1 MAKSI
6 VIRDV
11 VYPDVPAV
19 EVPLS
24 AGGGKATF
32 TDTSDATLDNGNKMR
47 NGVTGYGANGVKY
60 TGSMTEKSAQ
70 TYTPTTSD
78 QTIAANQYLVGA
90 QTIKGDAN
98 LSPANIVQGKS
109 IFGVAGS
116 AAVPVISQDSTT
128 KVLSIS

>member
-19 EVPLS
+19 DIPLS
-24 AGGGKATF
+24 AGGGNATF

-60 TGSMTEKSAQ
+60 TGSMTENPRRPIRQLPATKPLRRISIWLACRRSKATQIFLLQ
-70 TYTPTTSD
+70 T
-78 QTIAANQYLVGA
+78 
-90 QTIKGDAN
+90 
-98 LSPANIVQGKS
+98 
-109 IFGVAGS
+109 
-116 AAVPVISQDSTT
+116 
-128 KVLSIS
+128 